1 MDRNKL
7 KDKVLKM
14 VDGLIE
20 EVLQE
25 RKSEFDIVKAVVK
38 RKKKEFQKQ
47 KKIITTTNYTV
58 KEIEEPKVEQVIDV
72 TPLKAADEDVDK
84 AVEFFKGKRRKNRKK

>member
-72 TPLKAADEDVDK
+72 TPLKAADENDIIK
-84 AVEFFKGKRRKNRKK
+84 SKKKKRFRK